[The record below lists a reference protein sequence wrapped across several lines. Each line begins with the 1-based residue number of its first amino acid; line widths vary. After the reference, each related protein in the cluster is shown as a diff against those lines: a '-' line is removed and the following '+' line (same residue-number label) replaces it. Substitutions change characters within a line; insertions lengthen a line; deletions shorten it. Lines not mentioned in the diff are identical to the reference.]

1 MPDISIKPESDVV
14 RWWYQLPLLLR
25 FHVGFYDVF
34 CPCNEGIEGESALE
48 VFATWGDTNEKAV
61 AVGRDAGG

>member
-1 MPDISIKPESDVV
+1 M
-14 RWWYQLPLLLR
+14 R